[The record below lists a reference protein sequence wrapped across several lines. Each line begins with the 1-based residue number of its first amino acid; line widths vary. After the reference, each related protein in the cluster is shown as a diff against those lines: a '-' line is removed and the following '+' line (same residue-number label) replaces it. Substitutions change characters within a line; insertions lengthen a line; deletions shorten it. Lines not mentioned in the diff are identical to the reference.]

1 MIAICQ
7 SKDEVNLIKKNYKD
21 LPIIL
26 ALNLETITFCK
37 LNKINFILPF
47 ENISYH
53 SISKKI
59 LLNSKKL
66 LDSIDFKIL
75 QYDFLI
81 NDLKA
86 IVRYKF
92 HQIAFLIEIIQNLE
106 NTNQKIIY
114 TDLYS
119 TSKFFDKDY
128 INIDQTL
135 DLLNINN
142 LKKIKI
148 GNKHKSLKENKIFEY
163 KISGLRYLD
172 EKKVILNNAG
182 YNFKRFFLYFL
193 KKRVKIAI
201 PETNLGYFKKFFFK
215 LIGFELY
222 NFEKIREIKDLPDEP
237 QIRCNFFYRN
247 HNISK
252 ILNNEIKSAQFYL
265 SDLQE
270 KYKSLIKYIDKSNP
284 KLVLC
289 NTNRDLGSILLE
301 VAVKKNINSII
312 VSHGTVSQSFDEFDK
327 IYKEY
332 IAEGVFLGNSKYKAV
347 QSKIAKK
354 FAETQKINRSLL
366 ETGNLIFSENLDNIN
381 LKKKNILYAVTSKR
395 LPALQV
401 HGVEYFFEFYKNLQI
416 IDNFSLKY
424 NLSIIVHL
432 HPGAKKN
439 IEDFKK
445 IFKNLIFKTGDISDS
460 LKKSFMTISYS
471 STVIEDSLYNKV
483 PVVLLDLHKKNYLH
497 LDCEKNPKEKNKAVY
512 YLNNIADLKT
522 SIDTIKNSK
531 NVNFEEYIFN
541 TRSKKNIEKLLN
553 SHL

>member
-142 LKKIKI
+142 LKKIRI

-182 YNFKRFFLYFL
+182 YNFKRF
-193 KKRVKIAI
+193 
-201 PETNLGYFKKFFFK
+201 
-215 LIGFELY
+215 
-222 NFEKIREIKDLPDEP
+222 
-237 QIRCNFFYRN
+237 
-247 HNISK
+247 
-252 ILNNEIKSAQFYL
+252 
-265 SDLQE
+265 
-270 KYKSLIKYIDKSNP
+270 
-284 KLVLC
+284 
-289 NTNRDLGSILLE
+289 
-301 VAVKKNINSII
+301 
-312 VSHGTVSQSFDEFDK
+312 
-327 IYKEY
+327 
-332 IAEGVFLGNSKYKAV
+332 
-347 QSKIAKK
+347 
-354 FAETQKINRSLL
+354 
-366 ETGNLIFSENLDNIN
+366 
-381 LKKKNILYAVTSKR
+381 
-395 LPALQV
+395 
-401 HGVEYFFEFYKNLQI
+401 
-416 IDNFSLKY
+416 
-424 NLSIIVHL
+424 
-432 HPGAKKN
+432 
-439 IEDFKK
+439 
-445 IFKNLIFKTGDISDS
+445 
-460 LKKSFMTISYS
+460 
-471 STVIEDSLYNKV
+471 
-483 PVVLLDLHKKNYLH
+483 
-497 LDCEKNPKEKNKAVY
+497 
-512 YLNNIADLKT
+512 
-522 SIDTIKNSK
+522 
-531 NVNFEEYIFN
+531 
-541 TRSKKNIEKLLN
+541 
-553 SHL
+553 

>member
-7 SKDEVNLIKKNYKD
+7 SKDEVELIKKKYKD

-47 ENISYH
+47 DNIIYH

-66 LDSIDFKIL
+66 LESIDFKAL
-75 QYDFLI
+75 KYDFLI

-86 IVRYKF
+86 IIRYKF
-92 HQIAFLIEIIQNLE
+92 HQIAFLIEIINNLK

-114 TDLYS
+114 TDLYCA
-119 TSKFFDKDY
+119 SKFFDKDY

-135 DLLNINN
+135 DLLNIDN
-142 LKKIKI
+142 LKKIETRNEYKYVNQ
-148 GNKHKSLKENKIFEY
+148 NKVFEY
-163 KISGLRYLD
+163 KISGLRYRD

-182 YNFKRFFLYFL
+182 YNFKRFVLYFL
-193 KKRVKIAI
+193 KKKIKIAI
-201 PETNLGYFKKFFFK
+201 PETNLGFFKKLFFK

-222 NFEKIREIKDLPDEP
+222 NFKKIKEIKDLPNET
-237 QIRCNFFYRN
+237 QIRCNFLYDN
-247 HNISK
+247 LNISK
-252 ILNNEIKSAQFYL
+252 LLNNEIKLAQFYL
-265 SDLQE
+265 SDLHE
-270 KYKSLIKYIDKSNP
+270 KYKSLNNYFEKSNL
-284 KLVLC
+284 KLILC
-289 NTNRDLGSILLE
+289 NTNRDLGSILFE
-301 VAVKKNINSII
+301 VAMKKNINSII
-312 VSHGTVSQSFDEFDK
+312 VSHGTVSQPFDNFDK

-354 FAETQKINRSLL
+354 FAETKKINKNLL

-381 LKKKNILYAVTSKR
+381 FKKKNILYAVTTKR
-395 LPALQV
+395 LPALQI
-401 HGVEYFFEFYKNLQI
+401 HGVEYFFEFYKNLEI
-416 IDNFSLKY
+416 IDSFSLKN
-424 NLSIIVHL
+424 NLSVIVHL

-445 IFKNLIFKTGDISDS
+445 IFKNLSFKTGDISSS

-497 LDCEKNPKEKNKAVY
+497 LHCEKNPKEKDKAVY
-512 YLNNIADLKT
+512 YLNNLSDLKT
-522 SIDTIKNSK
+522 VIETIKNSK

-541 TRSKKNIEKLLN
+541 SRSKKNIENLFNKYI
-553 SHL
+553 